1 MNSFYWI
8 SIFWLTVSFS
18 SCKEKTTDA
27 GDTEKQEMPAAL
39 QDNKI
44 DLKSYS
50 RVSSNL
56 IDELYNELEE
66 KTPELKNLAA
76 KIDEYKRKPDELKG
90 TFYEYDN
97 KSQMYYQSAGYKAK
111 NIGDSLLAQEMRKMI
126 ETSENEYK
134 VKTQSLKVLMERI
147 EKNKTSI
154 IDYSNMLK
162 LVKTLPLIEKYQ
174 QDNLPGEK
182 NYRQLIKEQE
192 ELLREIKALTK

>member
-1 MNSFYWI
+1 
-8 SIFWLTVSFS
+8 
-18 SCKEKTTDA
+18 
-27 GDTEKQEMPAAL
+27 
-39 QDNKI
+39 
-44 DLKSYS
+44 
-50 RVSSNL
+50 
-56 IDELYNELEE
+56 
-66 KTPELKNLAA
+66 
-76 KIDEYKRKPDELKG
+76 
-90 TFYEYDN
+90 
-97 KSQMYYQSAGYKAK
+97 MYYQSAGYKAK

-126 ETSENEYK
+126 ETSENAYAI
-134 VKTQSLKVLMERI
+134 KTQSLKVLMERI